1 MGGWEIQY
9 IWMMNGYP
17 GFIFSALCSFWKVSF
32 LSTIGVALV
41 WFISNCIGSRIDSAL
56 IPGTFLIKE
65 TKLRN
70 GEDEDIVYIRS
81 TVV

>member
-1 MGGWEIQY
+1 MGNTIHLDDEWI
-9 IWMMNGYP
+9 P
-17 GFIFSALCSFWKVSF
+17 GFHFFGPLLLWKVSF

-41 WFISNCIGSRIDSAL
+41 WCISNCIGSRIHGAL
-56 IPGTFLIKE
+56 IPGTSLIKE